1 MRPNKRSPSGVLR
14 DLRGKL
20 GESLLVAVCNQA
32 ENDAARATT
41 SSTESKRIGDVFR
54 WQLFLSEA
62 GKEKDLFLKKVRSGE
77 RFQHCDYVRGFLVE
91 YRYNRFRTKAS
102 GEIKVEQLNRAL
114 SNIAQAFRNEGLRD
128 PSRDQDGK
136 RHPKISSLL
145 QTYSNEDPPV
155 NRQPPLP
162 MSFYKSFASMKSTNI
177 SEAIGQVVGGALHY
191 GMRSCEYSKPDEK
204 YPRTK
209 ILRLCDIKFYDKHG
223 TEVKTSR
230 RKAYMVKL
238 TFRYQKNGVKN
249 EVQIRYRSTKKSS
262 MSVVVLWAKIVE
274 RIESYNESTPET
286 TINAFEENG
295 KMKFFSSASVRKHI
309 KAAVTIIGEDI
320 LGVKSSEIGTH
331 TVRTSYAT
339 MLSHQHVDPKDIQK
353 AGRWLSDVFL
363 KYIRSNTTLVKLSD
377 AMAKASNDGL
387 RRLK

>member
-1 MRPNKRSPSGVLR
+1 
-14 DLRGKL
+14 
-20 GESLLVAVCNQA
+20 
-32 ENDAARATT
+32 
-41 SSTESKRIGDVFR
+41 
-54 WQLFLSEA
+54 
-62 GKEKDLFLKKVRSGE
+62 
-77 RFQHCDYVRGFLVE
+77 
-91 YRYNRFRTKAS
+91 
-102 GEIKVEQLNRAL
+102 
-114 SNIAQAFRNEGLRD
+114 
-128 PSRDQDGK
+128 
-136 RHPKISSLL
+136 
-145 QTYSNEDPPV
+145 
-155 NRQPPLP
+155 
-162 MSFYKSFASMKSTNI
+162 MSFYKSFASMKATNI
-177 SEAIGQVVGGALHY
+177 SEAIGQVVGGALHF

-204 YPRTK
+204 HPRTK

-223 TEVKTSR
+223 TEIKTSR
-230 RKAYMVKL
+230 RKAYMIKL
-238 TFRYQKNGVKN
+238 TFRNQKNGVKN
-249 EVQIRYRSTKKSS
+249 EVQIRYRPTKKSS
-262 MSVVVLWAKIVE
+262 MSVIVLWAKIVE
-274 RIESYNESTPET
+274 RIESYSESTPET

-320 LGVKSSEIGTH
+320 LGVKPSEIGTH

>member
-1 MRPNKRSPSGVLR
+1 
-14 DLRGKL
+14 
-20 GESLLVAVCNQA
+20 
-32 ENDAARATT
+32 
-41 SSTESKRIGDVFR
+41 
-54 WQLFLSEA
+54 
-62 GKEKDLFLKKVRSGE
+62 
-77 RFQHCDYVRGFLVE
+77 
-91 YRYNRFRTKAS
+91 
-102 GEIKVEQLNRAL
+102 
-114 SNIAQAFRNEGLRD
+114 
-128 PSRDQDGK
+128 
-136 RHPKISSLL
+136 
-145 QTYSNEDPPV
+145 
-155 NRQPPLP
+155 
-162 MSFYKSFASMKSTNI
+162 MSFYKSFASMKATNI
-177 SEAIGQVVGGALHY
+177 SEAIGQVVGGALHF

-204 YPRTK
+204 HPRTK

-230 RKAYMVKL
+230 RKAYMIKL
-238 TFRYQKNGVKN
+238 TFRNQKNGVKN
-249 EVQIRYRSTKKSS
+249 EVQIRYRPTKKSS
-262 MSVVVLWAKIVE
+262 MNVIVLWAKIVE
-274 RIESYNESTPET
+274 RIESYSESTPET

-320 LGVKSSEIGTH
+320 LGVKPSEIGTH

>member
-62 GKEKDLFLKKVRSGE
+62 GKKKDLFLKKVGPGE

-155 NRQPPLP
+155 NRQPPLL
-162 MSFYKSFASMKSTNI
+162 MSFFKSFASMKSSNI
-177 SEAIGQVVGGALHY
+177 SKVIGQVVGGALHY

>member
-14 DLRGKL
+14 DLRGKF
-20 GESLLVAVCNQA
+20 GESLLVATCNQA

-41 SSTESKRIGDVFR
+41 SSTESKRIGDIFR
-54 WQLFLSEA
+54 WQLFLSKA
-62 GKEKDLFLKKVRSGE
+62 GKSKDLFLKNIGSEE
-77 RFQHCDYVRGFLVE
+77 RFQLCDYVTSFLVQ
-91 YRYNRFRTKAS
+91 YRYNQFRTKAS

-136 RHPKISSLL
+136 RHPKISRLL

-162 MSFYKSFASMKSTNI
+162 MSFYKSFASMKATKI
-177 SEAIGQVVGGALHY
+177 SEAIGQVVSGALHF
-191 GMRSCEYSKPDEK
+191 GMRSCEFSKSDEK

-209 ILRLCDIKFYDKHG
+209 IIRICDIKFYDKHG

-238 TFRYQKNGVKN
+238 TFINQKNGVKN
-249 EVQIRYRSTKKSS
+249 EVQIRYRPTKISS
-262 MSVVVLWAKIVE
+262 MNVVFLWAKIVE
-274 RIESYNESTPET
+274 RIESYNESSPVT

-295 KMKFFSSASVRKHI
+295 KMKYFSSTSVRKHI
-309 KAAVTIIGEDI
+309 KAAVLIIGEET
-320 LGVKSSEIGTH
+320 LGVKSSEIGTR

-339 MLSHQHVDPKDIQK
+339 MLSHQHVDPKVIQK
-353 AGRWLSDVFL
+353 AGRWLSDVFMR
-363 KYIRSNTTLVKLSD
+363 YIRSNTTLVKLSD
-377 AMAKASNDGL
+377 AMVKASNDGL